1 MFWDKTRFLCSIPC
15 GGDGGKFCGGK
26 ETYSVY
32 RTMPGEIYKRI
43 FYVVVAQLLLCF
55 VVV

>member
-43 FYVVVAQLLLCF
+43 FYAVVAQLLLCF